1 MKYLDERITIQM
13 DFGSP
18 MPSAGM
24 YRYVIYEYDE
34 HSFSDDDEIIFTGN
48 FYYGRNSRYYTFDIT
63 DIVRSRKYTFP
74 KEYILDNNVRTG
86 LWTGLTNRYRIR
98 VYLDE
103 GSVTSSWNNVAM
115 IYRYPNVKKGLTDGG
130 YLFTDVEQG
139 YTDILYALF
148 QGYSEYNKPTVLT
161 PHYPLKNTR
170 NYKFCQ
176 SFITSSDVSEFQIWL
191 TNSNLNDYYNISVAQ
206 EGNTTACMITLD
218 AIVDWQYYQQE
229 LDRDV
234 NVYKAIDDDF
244 YNKIAVLDYCYSHY
258 YLLWQDRYGGFQS
271 QPLLDKVTFSE
282 TFDVTET
289 QNYRNERHKSFIQ
302 VQPKWKLSTGWI
314 KEEAFPCYES
324 IFVSPILVLYDA
336 YEDKS
341 YEVIV
346 NSSYTEKTYKNEKK
360 MLNISL
366 DLEASSKQ
374 NIMY

>member
-1 MKYLDERITIQM
+1 MKYLDERITIQIDM
-13 DFGSP
+13 GFP

-24 YRYVIYEYDE
+24 YRYVIYEYLEWAREDE
-34 HSFSDDDEIIFTGN
+34 DEMIFTGN

-74 KEYILDNNVRTG
+74 KDYILDNSTRTG
-86 LWTGLTNRYRIR
+86 LAANLTNRYRIK

-115 IYRYPNVKKGLTDGG
+115 IYRYPNVKKDLTDGSGVYTHVESG
-130 YLFTDVEQG
+130 YSDVLYPLIQG
-139 YTDILYALF
+139 YNET
-148 QGYSEYNKPTVLT
+148 KT
-161 PHYPLKNTR
+161 PPLISHYPLKNTR

-176 SFITSSDVSEFQIWL
+176 SFITSSEVQEFQLWL
-191 TNSNLNDYYNISVAQ
+191 TNSNLNDYYSVSVAQ
-206 EGNTTACMITLD
+206 EGNTTSCMITLG
-218 AIVDWQYYQQE
+218 AIVDWQHYQQE

-244 YNKIAVLDYCYSHY
+244 HNKIAVLDYCYKRY

-271 QPLLDKVTFSE
+271 QALLDKVTYSE
-282 TFDVTET
+282 TYNVTET
-289 QNYRNERHKSFIQ
+289 QNYRNERNKSFIQ

-314 KEEAFPCYES
+314 KEDVFPYYES
-324 IFVSPILVLYDA
+324 IYVSPIIVLYDT

-366 DLEASSKQ
+366 DLETSSKQ